1 MSNVDYLKDFLA
13 AKAWALLHDPPNKAW
28 LISYHRVKHEE
39 YAAQLFRKIFPLK
52 GVHEG
57 IEIPNRRVEP
67 VVKAAD
73 VWASSFDRWMII
85 HFEKLSEGVIKF
97 QDILNIFDPRIRAYR
112 NDITP
117 EPSEKVITDFARTL
131 RSLLEPLVR
140 EPTLMYHVLFSSL
153 EYVWGRV
160 FPYVCPADTRFPT
173 HTIFDHLYATA
184 SMVNW
189 FLHLVGGS
197 ERPAEAHPKGY
208 LVYIDIPGIQQFVNA
223 ARKTA
228 DYWAGSWLASY
239 LAWYMVEELIEYLGP
254 DILVLPTARHNLMY
268 KQWLIKKVQ
277 KICYDTAKRLK
288 DIFGDWYVREPHP
301 VMPATL
307 SIVLP
312 KLDNVKLK
320 IDEKYIKDKIEKLNN
335 TLSKQE
341 ELRTYFENR
350 FKEAFNELIDV
361 ICRLDVEDSYN
372 VNNVFKKLFIKLENI
387 LKNDHIQ
394 PPRIVIIDVEKI
406 FNEYINDSYKFSEKY
421 LFRKEYDK
429 IVKLLNDTTLP
440 GVPKRDILIKLF
452 YHILF
457 SKVLKIEILKHK
469 ITKKVGLPLSL
480 SLIKFTSERY
490 RSKINNE
497 EVKGLDDCSVG
508 WRYCTVCGQRPA
520 VISFPRDLEEYDKKI
535 CVDILEKSNKDPDC
549 IKLRKDISVIFK
561 PGEHLCP
568 LCLLKRVL
576 REAIVLLDKF
586 DIEKQYTDSNE
597 YIANAVLVEHV
608 LRKEFDKERCE
619 KAEKEIDI
627 DVSDKAIGKFLA
639 CMLIN
644 RKFSYDIG
652 KILAGK
658 RGTNEIKRI
667 LRNIIIDILRR
678 KGREISS
685 EYIHMIRGHESP
697 RMYYA
702 IVKGD
707 GDSMGK
713 LIRGEL
719 PLSSEEY
726 FKAVRS
732 AIWYKIP
739 QGFHEIYMR
748 VMSFMCNIANALRSS
763 ILISPA
769 YHASLSAAMMVTA
782 IKDAKIVEKNLGLT
796 IYAGGDDIAALV
808 PVETFLNVVIET
820 RRNYWACPHGFHR
833 PQDCEVLVPALV
845 AYGRSYGVRLA
856 HVMDPM
862 QAEIAIASEVL
873 EEIAKD
879 ENLLWKISDVE
890 FNKDTLAVSYG
901 RTSLGELENIVRMPL
916 RSCEKNPYDSLHN
929 VGCFVDIVR
938 KLWNYML
945 NDKLSHGL
953 PIDFENMYRD
963 AIRNLV
969 RDYYDVSTIESAVYR
984 LVKRNV
990 SERFRDILNDLTGD
1004 LEKTLRVIEEKKL
1017 NNQREIS
1024 TLLVEYVFMLL
1035 KVLRTFP
1042 K

>member
-1 MSNVDYLKDFLA
+1 MDYFKDFLV
-13 AKAWALLHDPPNKAW
+13 AKTWALLHDPPNKAW

-39 YAAQLFRKIFPLK
+39 YAAQLFREIFPLK
-52 GVHEG
+52 GAYEG
-57 IEIPNRRVEP
+57 LEIPNRRVESI
-67 VVKAAD
+67 VKTAD
-73 VWASSFDRWMII
+73 VWASSFDRWMIL
-85 HFEKLSEGVIKF
+85 HFKELSEEVVKF
-97 QDILNIFDPRIRAYR
+97 QDILNIFDPIIRAYR
-112 NDITP
+112 NDTTQEPGEKIIT
-117 EPSEKVITDFARTL
+117 EFVCIL
-131 RSLLEPLVR
+131 RSLLEPLVY
-140 EPTLMYHVLFSSL
+140 EPVLMYHVLFSSL

-160 FPYVCPADTRFPT
+160 FQYVCPADTRFPT

-189 FLHLVGGS
+189 FLHLVGKS
-197 ERPAEAHPKGY
+197 VRPAEAHPKGY

-239 LAWYMVEELIEYLGP
+239 VAWYMVEELIEYLGP

-277 KICYDTAKRLK
+277 KICDDTAKRLR
-288 DIFGDWYVREPHP
+288 DIFGDWYVEEPHP

-320 IDEKYIKDKIEKLNN
+320 IDENSIKDKIEKLNN

-341 ELRTYFENR
+341 ELRKYFENR
-350 FKEAFNELIDV
+350 FKKAFNELIGV

-372 VNNVFKKLFIKLENI
+372 IDNIFKKIFTKLENI

-394 PPRIVIIDVEKI
+394 PPRIVIIDVENI
-406 FNEYINDSYKFSEKY
+406 FDEYINDGYKFSEKY
-421 LFRKEYDK
+421 LFKEEYDK
-429 IVKLLNDTTLP
+429 VIELLNKRTLP
-440 GVPKRDILIKLF
+440 GISKESLLIKLF

-457 SKVLKIEILKHK
+457 SKVLKIEILRHK
-469 ITKKVGLPLSL
+469 IMKKVGLPLSR
-480 SLIKFTSERY
+480 SLIKLTNERY
-490 RSKINNE
+490 RSKIHNE
-497 EVKGLDDCSVG
+497 EVRGLDDCSVG

-520 VISFPRDLEEYDKKI
+520 VISFPRDLDEYDKKI
-535 CVDILEKSNKDPDC
+535 CVDILEKSNKDEEC
-549 IKLRKDISVIFK
+549 VKFRKKISVIFK
-561 PGEHLCP
+561 PGEHLCTM
-568 LCLLKRVL
+568 CLLKRVL
-576 REAIVLLDKF
+576 RKAIVLLDKF
-586 DIEKQYTDSNE
+586 DIIDQNIDSNE

-608 LRKEFDKERCE
+608 LRKEFDREKCE
-619 KAEKEIDI
+619 KAEKEV
-627 DVSDKAIGKFLA
+627 DVVISDEAIGRYLA
-639 CMLIN
+639 CTLI
-644 RKFSYDIG
+644 RREFSYDIG
-652 KILAGK
+652 KILAGR
-658 RGTNEIKRI
+658 RGTNEVKRI
-667 LRNIIIDILRR
+667 LKSIIVDILRR
-678 KGREISS
+678 REGEISS

-713 LIRGEL
+713 LIRGKL
-719 PLSSEEY
+719 SISSEEY
-726 FKAVRS
+726 FRAVLS

-739 QGFHEIYMR
+739 RGFHRVYRE
-748 VMSFMCNIANALRSS
+748 VMSLMCDIANALGSS

-782 IKDAKIVEKNLGLT
+782 IKDAEIVKKNLGLT
-796 IYAGGDDIAALV
+796 IYAGGDDIAALC
-808 PVETFLNVVIET
+808 PVETFLKVVAET
-820 RRNYWACPHGFHR
+820 RRNYWACQDGFHR
-833 PQDCEVLVPALV
+833 LHNGGVLVPALV

-862 QAEIAIASEVL
+862 QAEIAIASEAL
-873 EEIAKD
+873 EDVAKD
-879 ENLLWKISDVE
+879 EDLLWKISDVE

-901 RTSLGELENIVRMPL
+901 RTSLGELENVVRIPL
-916 RSCEKNPYDSLHN
+916 RSGKKDPYESLRE
-929 VGCFVDIVR
+929 VACFVDTVK
-938 KLWNYML
+938 KLWDYML

-953 PIDFENMYRD
+953 PMDFENMYRD

-969 RDYYDVSTIESAVYR
+969 GENYDVDTIESVVCR

-990 SERFRDILNDLTGD
+990 SERFRDILDDLMREFEG
-1004 LEKTLRVIEEKKL
+1004 TLRVVEEKKL
-1017 NNQREIS
+1017 DNQREI
-1024 TLLVEYVFMLL
+1024 TALLVEYLFTLL
-1035 KVLRTFP
+1035 RILRTFP